1 MLNLVHRKK
10 GKVMKKLASAV
21 LFAFAMS
28 SLPAFAASEG
38 KPAPEKKLTRQ
49 QMKMKKCNAD
59 AKEKKL
65 KGQERRNF
73 MKSCLSG
80 KS

>member
-1 MLNLVHRKK
+1 
-10 GKVMKKLASAV
+10 MKKIISAL
-21 LFAFAMS
+21 LFALMASTHVFADTAMNQ
-28 SLPAFAASEG
+28 PAQEQG
-38 KPAPEKKLTRQ
+38 KKLTKQ
-49 QMKMKKCNAD
+49 QMKMKKCSKG

-65 KGQERRNF
+65 KGEERRKF